1 MLRSPV
7 LHAPHGFTTR
17 FGGVSTGV
25 YGATGSG
32 SGGLNLD
39 DRRIGGVQ
47 DDPVNV
53 AENRR
58 RVLDALGFEPD
69 ALALLSQVHG
79 VDVAQARPGQ
89 RQQADA
95 QVTDQPGVVLGI
107 LTADCFPILL
117 QDAEAGVIGAAHA
130 GWKGTLG
137 RVAARTV
144 EAMQQLGAQPG
155 RIRAA
160 LGPGISAPR
169 YQVGLVLARQ
179 FAAAGLGAHLQDACS
194 ELASLDLAGANA
206 QVLKEAG
213 VLPRWIWTAERCT
226 YEPAFY
232 SHRRDAGRTGRML
245 SLIGLPAGARA

>member
-107 LTADCFPILL
+107 LTADCYPVLL
-117 QDAEAGVIGAAHA
+117 QDPQAGVIGAAHA
-130 GWKGTLG
+130 GWKGTHA

-144 EAMQQLGAQPG
+144 EAMQGLGARPE
-155 RIRAA
+155 RIKAA
-160 LGPGISAPR
+160 VGPGISAGQ
-169 YQVGLVLARQ
+169 YTVGADV
-179 FAAAGLGAHLQDACS
+179 AATFEAGGLGEHLNGLQ
-194 ELASLDLAGANA
+194 LDLAAANV
-206 QVLKEAG
+206 QILREAG
-213 VLPRWIWTAERCT
+213 LNAHNIWLSGRCT
-226 YEPAFY
+226 SEPEFY

-245 SLIGLPAGARA
+245 ALIGMSA